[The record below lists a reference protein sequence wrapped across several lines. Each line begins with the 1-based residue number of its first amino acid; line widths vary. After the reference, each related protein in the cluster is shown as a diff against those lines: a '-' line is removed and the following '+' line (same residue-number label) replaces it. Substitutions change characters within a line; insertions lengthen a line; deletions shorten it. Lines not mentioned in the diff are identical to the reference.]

1 MTDTVVGIADRS
13 RERFRPM
20 FSTEFLRTLA
30 DERERQVIDQL
41 RVRSLIRPHRAP
53 QRDSAVAAPKPRDR
67 R

>member
-1 MTDTVVGIADRS
+1 
-13 RERFRPM
+13 M

-30 DERERQVIDQL
+30 DERERQVADQL

-53 QRDSAVAAPKPRDR
+53 QRPAVAAGPRPRER

>member
-1 MTDTVVGIADRS
+1 
-13 RERFRPM
+13 M

-30 DERERQVIDQL
+30 DERERQVVDQL

-53 QRDSAVAAPKPRDR
+53 QRDSAGAAPKPRDR